1 MTPTMMETLR
11 AVEDVCRRRAASLAR
26 DAEYMAV
33 DARTVRTT
41 RVKSEYACEVQA
53 DAYRAHLEAREAY
66 QVWSDIDALLRHERA
81 ARTPRPIVG
90 RITIE
95 EVVADYLGLGVDELP
110 HVRIIADVHKVGGRW
125 PWERDS

>member
-26 DAEYMAV
+26 DAEYMAL
-33 DARTVRTT
+33 DARSRRRSASVCA
-41 RVKSEYACEVQA
+41 SDAQA

-66 QVWSDIDALLRHERA
+66 EVWWGIDAVSRHERA
-81 ARTPRPIVG
+81 ARRARPIVG
-90 RITIE
+90 RIPVE
-95 EVVADYLGLGVDELP
+95 EVVADYLGLAVDELP
-110 HVRIIADVHKVGGRW
+110 HVRIISDVHKVGGRW

>member
-33 DARTVRTT
+33 DARSRRRSASVCA
-41 RVKSEYACEVQA
+41 SDAQA

-95 EVVADYLGLGVDELP
+95 EMVADYLGLAVDELP
-110 HVRIIADVHKVGGRW
+110 HVRIITDVHKVGGRW

>member
-26 DAEYMAV
+26 DAEMLALS
-33 DARTVRTT
+33 ARDSRDGG
-41 RVKSEYACEVQA
+41 EAYAWEAQR
-53 DAYRAHLEAREAY
+53 DAYDAHLEAREAY

-95 EVVADYLGLGVDELP
+95 EVVADYLGLAVDELP
-110 HVRIIADVHKVGGRW
+110 HVRIISDVHKVGGRW

>member
-26 DAEYMAV
+26 DAEYMAL
-33 DARTVRTT
+33 DARAARVRSDLA
-41 RVKSEYACEVQA
+41 KYAYEHS
-53 DAYRAHLEAREAY
+53 RWAY
-66 QVWSDIDALLRHERA
+66 QLWSDIDALLRHERA

-95 EVVADYLGLGVDELP
+95 EVVADYLGLAVDELP
-110 HVRIIADVHKVGGRW
+110 HVRIISDVHKVGGRW
-125 PWERDS
+125 PWERES